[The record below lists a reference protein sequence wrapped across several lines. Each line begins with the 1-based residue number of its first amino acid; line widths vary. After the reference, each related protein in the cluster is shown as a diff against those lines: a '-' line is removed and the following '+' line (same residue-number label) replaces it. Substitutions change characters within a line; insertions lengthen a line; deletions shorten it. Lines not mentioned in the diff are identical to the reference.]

1 MAKKR
6 STVSS
11 RKAGHNRCDRRATPY
26 QADVEAAMSIRTFLG
41 DVLAV
46 MANEFRLFRRNR
58 SAIIISLVILPIFF
72 TVSLGG
78 ASGGAGERFTP
89 TAHIAIAYVDND
101 LTIAS
106 GRLLETLSSSGDFN
120 NLVQGY
126 SEESAIGTLGKGKIY
141 AAIIIPKGFE
151 DSLAKN
157 EQVTLVVYVDDSINE
172 LGSQVVSNLQTSLQ
186 KFSPRAQ
193 VGPLL
198 SKAASQVEIIQKGA
212 KFSSFNIGLTIILAL
227 VIIFATFYEIAGGMS
242 RESEEGT
249 YARLLM
255 SPISLGAVVLGKTTY
270 DLALNIARTL
280 MVFALAFYAYGA
292 RPSTDLA
299 TILAISLLIALLT
312 MGFGFLISA
321 IGIGVRAVIII
332 EFFLVLFLFAFSGF
346 IIDRELLRGIS
357 STISYALPWAY
368 GIDIL
373 KRTILIGQPLLA
385 LTTQLGFIVASIV
398 VFYGIAY
405 VLLKLSR
412 ERLVT

>member
-1 MAKKR
+1 M
-6 STVSS
+6 ST
-11 RKAGHNRCDRRATPY
+11 K
-26 QADVEAAMSIRTFLG
+26 TFLD

-46 MANEFRLFRRNR
+46 MTNEFRLLRRNR

-72 TVSLGG
+72 TISLGG
-78 ASGGAGERFTP
+78 ASGGAGEHFTP
-89 TAHIAIAYVDND
+89 TAHLAIAYVDND

-106 GRLLETLSSSGDFN
+106 SRLLQTLSSSENFN

-141 AAIIIPKGFE
+141 AAIIVPKGFE
-151 DSLAKN
+151 HGLAKN

-172 LGSQVVSNLQTSLQ
+172 LGSQVVSSLQTSLQ
-186 KFSPRAQ
+186 NFSPRAE

-198 SKAASQVEIIQKGA
+198 SKGASQVEIIQKGA
-212 KFSSFNIGLTIILAL
+212 KFSSFNVGLTIILAL

-255 SPISLGAVVLGKTTY
+255 SPISLGAVMLGKTTY
-270 DLALNIARTL
+270 DLALNLIRTFI
-280 MVFALAFYAYGA
+280 VFGIGFYAYGA
-292 RPSTDLA
+292 RPSTDFG
-299 TILAISLLIALLT
+299 TILAVSLLIALLT

-357 STISYALPWAY
+357 STISYLLPWAY
-368 GIDIL
+368 GIEVL

-385 LTTQLGFIVASIV
+385 LTTPLGFIVVSIV
-398 VFYGIAY
+398 MFYGIAY
-405 VLLKLSR
+405 VLLRLSR
-412 ERLVT
+412 ERLVI

>member
-1 MAKKR
+1 MAKKK

-157 EQVTLVVYVDDSINE
+157 KQVTLVVYVDDSINE

>member
-1 MAKKR
+1 MA
-6 STVSS
+6 
-11 RKAGHNRCDRRATPY
+11 
-26 QADVEAAMSIRTFLG
+26 I
-41 DVLAV
+41 
-46 MANEFRLFRRNR
+46 EFRLLRRNR

-78 ASGGAGERFTP
+78 ASGGAGERFAP

-141 AAIIIPKGFE
+141 AAIIVPKGFE
-151 DSLAKN
+151 DSFAKN
-157 EQVTLVVYVDDSINE
+157 EQVTLVVYVDDSIND

-198 SKAASQVEIIQKGA
+198 SKGASQVEIIQKGA
-212 KFSSFNIGLTIILAL
+212 RFSSFNIGLTIILAL

-255 SPISLGAVVLGKTTY
+255 SPISLGAVILGKTTY

-280 MVFALAFYAYGA
+280 IVFALAFYAYGA
-292 RPSTDLA
+292 RPSTDFG

-368 GIDIL
+368 GIEIL
-373 KRTILIGQPLLA
+373 KRTILIGQPLLTLA
-385 LTTQLGFIVASIV
+385 TPLGLIVVSIV

-405 VLLKLSR
+405 VLLRLSR

>member
-1 MAKKR
+1 M
-6 STVSS
+6 ST
-11 RKAGHNRCDRRATPY
+11 
-26 QADVEAAMSIRTFLG
+26 RTFLG

-46 MANEFRLFRRNR
+46 MTNEFRLLRRNR
-58 SAIIISLVILPIFF
+58 TAIIISLVILPIFF
-72 TVSLGG
+72 TGSLGG
-78 ASGGAGERFTP
+78 ASGGAGQRFTP
-89 TAHIAIAYVDND
+89 TAHLAIAYVDND

-106 GRLLETLSSSGDFN
+106 RRLLQTLSSSGDFN

-126 SEESAIGTLGKGKIY
+126 SEENAIETLGTRKIY
-141 AAIIIPKGFE
+141 AAIIVPKGFE
-151 DSLAKN
+151 DNLAKN
-157 EQVTLVVYVDDSINE
+157 QQVSLVVYEDDSING
-172 LGSQVVSNLQTSLQ
+172 LGSQVVSSLQTSLRN
-186 KFSPRAQ
+186 FIPRAEAR
-193 VGPLL
+193 PLL
-198 SKAASQVEIIQKGA
+198 SKGSSQVEIIQKGT
-212 KFSSFNIGLTIILAL
+212 KFSSFNIGLAIILAL
-227 VIIFATFYEIAGGMS
+227 VIVFATFYEVAGGMS

-255 SPISLGAVVLGKTTY
+255 SPISLGAVILGKTTY
-270 DLALNIARTL
+270 DLALNAIRTF
-280 MVFALAFYAYGA
+280 MVFGIAFYAYGA
-292 RPSTDLA
+292 RPSTDFG

-357 STISYALPWAY
+357 STISYLLPWAY
-368 GIDIL
+368 GIEIL
-373 KRTILIGQPLLA
+373 KRTILIGRPLLT

-398 VFYGIAY
+398 VFYGTAY

>member
-1 MAKKR
+1 M
-6 STVSS
+6 ST
-11 RKAGHNRCDRRATPY
+11 
-26 QADVEAAMSIRTFLG
+26 RTFLG

-46 MANEFRLFRRNR
+46 MTNEFRLLRRNR
-58 SAIIISLVILPIFF
+58 TAIIISLVILPIFF
-72 TVSLGG
+72 TGSLGG
-78 ASGGAGERFTP
+78 ASGGAGQRFTP
-89 TAHIAIAYVDND
+89 TAHLAIAYVDND

-106 GRLLETLSSSGDFN
+106 RRLLQTLSSSGDFN

-126 SEESAIGTLGKGKIY
+126 SEENAIETLGTRKIY
-141 AAIIIPKGFE
+141 AAIIVPKGFE
-151 DSLAKN
+151 DNLAKN
-157 EQVTLVVYVDDSINE
+157 QQVSLVVYEDDSING
-172 LGSQVVSNLQTSLQ
+172 LGSQVVSSLQTSLRN
-186 KFSPRAQ
+186 FSPRAEAR
-193 VGPLL
+193 PLL
-198 SKAASQVEIIQKGA
+198 SKGSSQVEIIQKGT

-227 VIIFATFYEIAGGMS
+227 VIVFATFYEVAGGMS

-255 SPISLGAVVLGKTTY
+255 SPISLGAVILGKTTY
-270 DLALNIARTL
+270 DLALNVIRTF
-280 MVFALAFYAYGA
+280 MVFGIAFYAYGA
-292 RPSTDLA
+292 RPSTDFG

-357 STISYALPWAY
+357 STISYLLPWAY
-368 GIDIL
+368 GIEIL
-373 KRTILIGQPLLA
+373 KRTILIGRPLLT

-398 VFYGIAY
+398 VFYGTAY

>member
-1 MAKKR
+1 M
-6 STVSS
+6 ST
-11 RKAGHNRCDRRATPY
+11 
-26 QADVEAAMSIRTFLG
+26 RTFLG

-46 MANEFRLFRRNR
+46 TTNEFRLLRRNR

-72 TVSLGG
+72 TISLGG

-106 GRLLETLSSSGDFN
+106 GRLFETLSSSGNFN

-126 SEESAIGTLGKGKIY
+126 SEESVIGTLGKGKIY
-141 AAIIIPKGFE
+141 AAIIVPKGFE

-157 EQVTLVVYVDDSINE
+157 EQVILVVYVDDSINE
-172 LGSQVVSNLQTSLQ
+172 LGSQVVSSLQTSLQ
-186 KFSPRAQ
+186 NFSPRAE

-198 SKAASQVEIIQKGA
+198 SKGASQVEIIQKGA

-255 SPISLGAVVLGKTTY
+255 SPISLGAVILGKTTY
-270 DLALNIARTL
+270 DVALNIARTL

-292 RPSTDLA
+292 RPSTDFA

-357 STISYALPWAY
+357 STISYLLPWAY
-368 GIDIL
+368 GIEIL
-373 KRTILIGQPLLA
+373 KRTILIGQPLLTLA
-385 LTTQLGFIVASIV
+385 TPLGFIVVSIV
-398 VFYGIAY
+398 MFYGIAY
-405 VLLKLSR
+405 VLLRLSR
-412 ERLVT
+412 ERLVK